1 MMSREPLTSGRV
13 THQGVAQVLLEQE
26 ERRIRQGMRVNQESW
41 RKDHGLKRT
50 VWPRNVRSFWLVA
63 SFWAGRVPGSGIADL

>member
-13 THQGVAQVLLEQE
+13 THQGVPQVLLEQE

-50 VWPRNVRSFWLVA
+50 VWPRNGAIILA
-63 SFWAGRVPGSGIADL
+63 GGILLGWAGSRFWDR